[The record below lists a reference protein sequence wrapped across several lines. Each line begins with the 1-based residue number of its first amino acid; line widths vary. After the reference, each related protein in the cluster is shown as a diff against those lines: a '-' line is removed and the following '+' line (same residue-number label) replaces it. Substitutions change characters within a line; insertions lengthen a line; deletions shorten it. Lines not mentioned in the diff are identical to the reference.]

1 METIIVIL
9 LAVIAYILWRI
20 FRQKEDEKQAIT
32 DEKFDAE
39 WEAKKKEE
47 FKDYPHLI
55 EKVDYTWLELFG
67 RLYVETDK
75 NHPGRWQNGG
85 SPHLNAAFTMYLK
98 EANNTKLDIMEVDHL
113 FDSLWDLTEELIEH
127 LEKYHES
134 TKYEYEIAIIS
145 FWQLVAQEAES
156 FIGKDFEVI
165 KKMFQSAPFT
175 DIEKITSWF
184 PKKDNHPE
192 KELSFRD
199 EKGNFPRESKGSKI
213 IHDRIS
219 V

>member
-9 LAVIAYILWRI
+9 LVVIAYILWRI
-20 FRQKEDEKQAIT
+20 YRQKEDDNQAIA
-32 DEKFDAE
+32 DQKFDAE

-47 FKDYPHLI
+47 FKDFPNLI
-55 EKVDYTWLELFG
+55 GKVDYAWLEIFG
-67 RLYVETDK
+67 RQYVEIEK
-75 NHPGRWQNGG
+75 NHPGRWQHGG
-85 SPHLNAAFTMYLK
+85 SPHLNAAFMMYLK
-98 EANNTKLDIMEVDHL
+98 ESNNTDRDIIEVDHL
-113 FDSLWDLTEELIEH
+113 FDSLWDLTEELFEH
-127 LEKYHES
+127 LEKYHEG
-134 TKYEYEIAIIS
+134 TKWEHEIAIIT
-145 FWQLVAQEAES
+145 FWQLAETES
-156 FIGKDFEVI
+156 FKGKDFEAI

-199 EKGNFPRESKGSKI
+199 KKGNFPRESKGSKM
-213 IHDRIS
+213 IHDRIT

>member
-1 METIIVIL
+1 MIILYIL
-9 LAVIAYILWRI
+9 LAIIAYYICRI
-20 FRQKEDEKQAIT
+20 YRQKEDEREAIA
-32 DEKFDAE
+32 DEKYDAE
-39 WEAKKKEE
+39 YEARKKEE
-47 FKDYPHLI
+47 FKDFPHLI
-55 EKVDYTWLELFG
+55 GNVDYTWLELFG

-85 SPHLNAAFTMYLK
+85 SPHLNAAFMMYLK

-113 FDSLWDLTEELIEH
+113 FESLWDLTEELLEH

-134 TKYEYEIAIIS
+134 TKWEYEIAIIA
-145 FWQLVAQEAES
+145 FWQQAAQEAES
-156 FIGKDFEVI
+156 FMGKDFEAI

-184 PKKDNHPE
+184 PKKDNHPHE
-192 KELSFRD
+192 EILFRD
-199 EKGNFPRESKGSKI
+199 ENGNFPRESKGSEMVHK
-213 IHDRIS
+213 RIS

>member
-1 METIIVIL
+1 MTLIYIL
-9 LAVIAYILWRI
+9 LAIIAYFLYRI
-20 FRQKEDEKQAIT
+20 YRQKEDEKQAIA

-39 WEAKKKEE
+39 WEAQKKEE
-47 FKDYPHLI
+47 FSDYPHLI
-55 EKVDYTWLELFG
+55 GKVDYTWLELFG

-85 SPHLNAAFTMYLK
+85 SPHLNAAFMMYLK
-98 EANNTKLDIMEVDHL
+98 ESNNTDRDIIEVDHL
-113 FDSLWDLTEELIEH
+113 FDSLWDLTEELFEH

-134 TKYEYEIAIIS
+134 TKYEYEIAVIS

-156 FIGKDFEVI
+156 FKGKDFEAI

-175 DIEKITSWF
+175 DIEKIASWF
-184 PKKDNHPE
+184 PKKDNHPN
-192 KELSFRD
+192 KEISFRD
-199 EKGNFPRESKGSKI
+199 ENGNFPRESEGSKI
-213 IHDRIS
+213 IHERIS

>member
-1 METIIVIL
+1 MTFIYIL
-9 LAVIAYILWRI
+9 LAIIAFILWKI
-20 FRQKEDEKQAIT
+20 YRQKENEREAIA

-47 FKDYPHLI
+47 FKDFPHLI
-55 EKVDYTWLELFG
+55 GKVDYTWLELFG
-67 RLYVETDK
+67 KLYVEKDF
-75 NHPGRWQNGG
+75 
-85 SPHLNAAFTMYLK
+85 PHINAAFMMYLK
-98 EANNTKLDIMEVDHL
+98 EANNTKLDIIEVDHL

-134 TKYEYEIAIIS
+134 TKYEYDIAITT
-145 FWQLVAQEAES
+145 FWQNAAQEAES
-156 FIGKDFEVI
+156 FMGKDFETI

-175 DIEKITSWF
+175 DIEKIPSWF
-184 PKKDNHPE
+184 PKKDNHPA

-199 EKGNFPRESKGSKI
+199 KEGNFPRESEGSKV
-213 IHDRIS
+213 IHERIT

>member
-1 METIIVIL
+1 MTLLYIL

-20 FRQKEDEKQAIT
+20 YRQKEEEKEQIAN
-32 DEKFDAE
+32 EKFDAE

-55 EKVDYTWLELFG
+55 GKVDYTWLELFG
-67 RLYVETDK
+67 KLYVEK
-75 NHPGRWQNGG
+75 NLPFINV
-85 SPHLNAAFTMYLK
+85 AFLIYLK

-113 FDSLWDLTEELIEH
+113 FDSLWYLTEELLEH
-127 LEKYHES
+127 LEKYHER
-134 TKYEYEIAIIS
+134 TKHEYEIAIMT
-145 FWQLVAQEAES
+145 FWQLAAQEAES
-156 FIGKDFEVI
+156 FMGKDFETI

-184 PKKDNHPE
+184 PKKDNHPNQ
-192 KELSFRD
+192 ELSFRD
-199 EKGNFPRESKGSKI
+199 KDGNFPRESKGSEV
-213 IHDRIS
+213 IHKRIT

>member
-1 METIIVIL
+1 MTLVYIL
-9 LAVIAYILWRI
+9 LAIIAYILWRI
-20 FRQKEDEKQAIT
+20 YQQKEEEKEQIAN
-32 DEKFDAE
+32 EKFDAE
-39 WEAKKKEE
+39 WEVKKKEE

-55 EKVDYTWLELFG
+55 GKVDYTWLELFG

-85 SPHLNAAFTMYLK
+85 SPHLNAAFMMYLK
-98 EANNTKLDIMEVDHL
+98 EANNTKLDIIEVDHL
-113 FDSLWDLTEELIEH
+113 FDSLWDLTEEFIEH

-156 FIGKDFEVI
+156 FMGKDFEVI
-165 KKMFQSAPFT
+165 KKMFQSTPFT
-175 DIEKITSWF
+175 DIEKIASWF
-184 PKKDNHPE
+184 PKKDNHPD
-192 KELSFRD
+192 KEILFRD
-199 EKGNFPRESKGSKI
+199 ENGNFPRESKGSKL
-213 IHDRIS
+213 IHDRIT

>member
-1 METIIVIL
+1 MTLVIIL

-20 FRQKEDEKQAIT
+20 YRQKEDEKEKVA

-47 FKDYPHLI
+47 FKDFPHLI
-55 EKVDYTWLELFG
+55 GKVDYTWLEIFG
-67 RLYVETDK
+67 KQYVEIDK

-85 SPHLNAAFTMYLK
+85 SPHLNAAFMMYLK
-98 EANNTKLDIMEVDHL
+98 ESNNTERDIIEVDHL
-113 FDSLWDLTEELIEH
+113 FDSLWDLTEELLEH
-127 LEKYHES
+127 LEKYHEG
-134 TKYEYEIAIIS
+134 TKWEYEIAIIT
-145 FWQLVAQEAES
+145 FWQLADTES
-156 FIGKDFEVI
+156 FKGKDFEAI

-175 DIEKITSWF
+175 DIEKIASWF
-184 PKKDNHPE
+184 PKKDNHPT

-199 EKGNFPRESKGSKI
+199 KEGNFPRESEGSKI
-213 IHDRIS
+213 VHERIS

>member
-1 METIIVIL
+1 MTLVYIL
-9 LAVIAYILWRI
+9 LAIIAYILWRI
-20 FRQKEDEKQAIT
+20 YRQKEEEKEQIT
-32 DEKFDAE
+32 SEKYDAE
-39 WEAKKKEE
+39 REIKKKEE

-55 EKVDYTWLELFG
+55 GKVSYTWLELFG
-67 RLYVETDK
+67 RLYVEK
-75 NHPGRWQNGG
+75 NLPFI
-85 SPHLNAAFTMYLK
+85 NAAFLIFLK

-113 FDSLWDLTEELIEH
+113 FESLWDLTEELLEH

-134 TKYEYEIAIIS
+134 TKHEYEIAIIT
-145 FWQLVAQEAES
+145 FWQLAAQEAES
-156 FIGKDFEVI
+156 FMGKDFETI

-184 PKKDNHPE
+184 PKKDNHPD

-199 EKGNFPRESKGSKI
+199 KDGNFPRESKGSKL
-213 IHDRIS
+213 IHDRIT

>member
-1 METIIVIL
+1 MTILYIL
-9 LAVIAYILWRI
+9 LAIIAYYIYRI
-20 FRQKEDEKQAIT
+20 YRQKEDEKQAIV

-47 FKDYPHLI
+47 FSDYPHLI
-55 EKVDYTWLELFG
+55 GKVDYTWLELFG

-85 SPHLNAAFTMYLK
+85 SPHLNAAFMMYLK
-98 EANNTKLDIMEVDHL
+98 ESNNTERDIIEVDHL
-113 FDSLWDLTEELIEH
+113 FDSLWDLTEELFEH

-156 FIGKDFEVI
+156 FKGKDFEAI

-175 DIEKITSWF
+175 DIEKIASWF
-184 PKKDNHPE
+184 PKKDNHPV

-199 EKGNFPRESKGSKI
+199 KEGNFLRESEGSKI
-213 IHDRIS
+213 IHERIT